1 MVLVMKKIK
10 ISTQIILPSLI
21 VLAVV
26 SISTPSLAFSVS
38 ISNLINSILS
48 DIKQEYSRLEQ
59 EVQAK
64 IDDSWANISTDAKAA
79 IQSAVGEMGT
89 PDPQKS
95 TDELKSRLKNS
106 RSLSETKTLTQR
118 LERDITRASVTST
131 LGESGQKDTKEKI
144 EATTQISQ
152 ETQNLAQQAQSLDAS
167 QDILKVLAAQNA
179 QIASAI
185 TRFHADSLA
194 ERQDASQTNLMLS
207 QVAENMANS
216 TTKEELKTTGQAS
229 LTQELVFMS
238 VLDPARKE

>member
-1 MVLVMKKIK
+1 MKEIRAKVVL
-10 ISTQIILPSLI
+10 SRTI
-21 VLAVV
+21 VLTIV
-26 SISTPSLAFSVS
+26 SISFPSYAFGVS
-38 ISNLINSILS
+38 ISNLINSISS

-59 EVQAK
+59 EVQQK
-64 IDDSWANISTDAKAA
+64 IEDSWANISTDAKEA
-79 IQSAVGEMGT
+79 IQSAIGEMGT

-95 TDELKSRLKNS
+95 TDELKARLKNS
-106 RSLSETKTLTQR
+106 RSISETQTLTQR

-131 LGESGQKDTKEKI
+131 LGEEGQKDTKEKI
-144 EATTQISQ
+144 EATTQISIEAQ
-152 ETQNLAQQAQSLDAS
+152 ALAQLAQSLDAS

-179 QIASAI
+179 QITSAI

-194 ERQDASQTNLMLS
+194 SRQDASQTNLMLS

-238 VLDPARKE
+238 VLDPARE